1 ETDGLYELFGRFEI
15 EKYLEHNSYSFPK
28 FFDPLSYLYIC
39 KTINIFDAGRNK
51 DKLEDS
57 FLKIEGNLHLI
68 AFKDDMLFFPN
79 EMEEIRDIMIK
90 IGKKDQ
96 VTFKLVDSSS
106 GHDSFLVE
114 VEKFEEHI
122 KDILKD

>member
-1 ETDGLYELFGRFEI
+1 
-15 EKYLEHNSYSFPK
+15 
-28 FFDPLSYLYIC
+28 
-39 KTINIFDAGRNK
+39 
-51 DKLEDS
+51 
-57 FLKIEGNLHLI
+57 
-68 AFKDDMLFFPN
+68 MLFFPN
-79 EMEEIRDIMIK
+79 EMEEIRDIMVK

>member
-1 ETDGLYELFGRFEI
+1 
-15 EKYLEHNSYSFPK
+15 
-28 FFDPLSYLYIC
+28 
-39 KTINIFDAGRNK
+39 
-51 DKLEDS
+51 
-57 FLKIEGNLHLI
+57 
-68 AFKDDMLFFPN
+68 
-79 EMEEIRDIMIK
+79 MIK

-122 KDILKD
+122 QDILNHPIKNSLND

>member
-1 ETDGLYELFGRFEI
+1 MFINRFGL
-15 EKYLEHNSYSFPK
+15 KYAINPAILPTARPTK
-28 FFDPLSYLYIC
+28 PL
-39 KTINIFDAGRNK
+39 
-51 DKLEDS
+51 
-57 FLKIEGNLHLI
+57 
-68 AFKDDMLFFPN
+68 AFKYDMLFFPN
-79 EMEEIRDIMIK
+79 EMEEIRDIMVK